1 MDSISSDLGFY
12 LEYDFDILTINDLA
26 EIVDLL
32 KKCTSLVNSDIL
44 DISDELI
51 SRFSNGMGIRTRE
64 EALSIKVI
72 YESLNKI
79 PNSHLRMKSIYE
91 YYNSILNISPTV
103 SPVKT
108 PRTSNYH
115 VKIPFI
121 KKSKKLK
128 GD

>member
-1 MDSISSDLGFY
+1 MDSISSDPGFY
-12 LEYDFDILTINDLA
+12 LEFDFDILTINDLA

-44 DISDELI
+44 DISDEVI
-51 SRFSNGMGIRTRE
+51 FRFSNGMDIRTKE

-79 PNSHLRMKSIYE
+79 PGSHLRMKSIYE

-108 PRTSNYH
+108 PRTSNFN